1 MKGKN
6 NPKLFKTLFFV
17 ALALVIAGL
26 CCFIG
31 LSTCFIGGFPYSN
44 RGQYTILFALVGSG
58 LILSVSGIALMLS
71 SLFFSIHKKQKS
83 DQITVFCPD
92 CGKKILIDVDL
103 FEHKSEN

>member
-44 RGQYTILFALVGSG
+44 RG
-58 LILSVSGIALMLS
+58 
-71 SLFFSIHKKQKS
+71 
-83 DQITVFCPD
+83 
-92 CGKKILIDVDL
+92 
-103 FEHKSEN
+103 